1 MGRDSKLFFCWNYL
15 FGQVAVRSFVQHVV
29 GVVKS
34 DAQEKLS
41 VILTFSGFIEL
52 CRINTL

>member
-1 MGRDSKLFFCWNYL
+1 MGRDSKLFFCRNYL

-41 VILTFSGFIEL
+41 VILTFSGFVEL